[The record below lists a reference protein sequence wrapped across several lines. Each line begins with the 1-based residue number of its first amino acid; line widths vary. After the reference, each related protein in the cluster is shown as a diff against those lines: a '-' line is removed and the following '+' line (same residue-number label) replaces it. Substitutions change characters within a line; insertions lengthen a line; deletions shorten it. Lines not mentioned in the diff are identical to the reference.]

1 MKILRLASNR
11 IEKEFKQTTI
21 TIGFLVRLIPTS
33 NRKRTLN
40 NKEPDM
46 QNLFYATNKVIF
58 VPRISLLILPPHRSG
73 TIGET
78 FYRGPALFG

>member
-1 MKILRLASNR
+1 
-11 IEKEFKQTTI
+11 
-21 TIGFLVRLIPTS
+21 
-33 NRKRTLN
+33 
-40 NKEPDM
+40 M